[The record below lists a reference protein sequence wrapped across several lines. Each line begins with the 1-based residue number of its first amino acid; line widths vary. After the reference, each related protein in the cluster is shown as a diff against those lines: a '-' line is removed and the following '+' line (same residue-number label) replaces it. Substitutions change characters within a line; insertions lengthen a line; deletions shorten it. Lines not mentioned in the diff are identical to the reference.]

1 MDYSKII
8 KKLRETMLVTQSEL
22 AEKLGVSFATIN
34 RWENKRTEPTMKAK
48 RKIRELCK
56 KYKIPF
62 NERGE

>member
-1 MDYSKII
+1 MEYSKII
-8 KKLRETMLVTQSEL
+8 KKLREAMLVTQSEL

>member
-8 KKLRETMLVTQSEL
+8 KKLREAMLVTQSEL